1 MAVPAAEEVVDFD
14 IDAEYAAKAQE
25 REATGGRIV
34 LRLEGKVFHFKP
46 MSEWSFAATRKIN
59 EDNDLDTFA
68 DEALDEDEADA
79 FLELD
84 FKLGKF
90 ELLMRRLQDASG
102 LGSGKAPG
110 STRSSK
116 KRRKR

>member
-1 MAVPAAEEVVDFD
+1 MTETADEAVGFD

-25 REATGGRIV
+25 REATGGRIPIK
-34 LRLEGKVFHFKP
+34 LEGKWFHFKP
-46 MSEWSFAATRKIN
+46 MGEWSFNATRKIN
-59 EDNDLDTFA
+59 DDNDLDTFA

-90 ELLMRRLQDASG
+90 ELLMQRLQDGSG
-102 LGSGKAPG
+102 LGSGKARG